1 MLLFLITL
9 FILSAMYAVSLLKN
23 KDLSIKEFN
32 YLGLFLLFII
42 ATIFFFILEKYST
55 KTNSSDI
62 LIELCIFLGIFTF
75 LVIILIKYIVS
86 ERQTQSN
93 QKALDDLKMY
103 TDNLEKIYD
112 DMRVFKHDYMNIIS
126 TLSYYIEEENV
137 TDLKSYFSENIVPLS
152 SQIKNNNHKIGLL
165 KNIKEEELKGL
176 VAVKLIQAQQKGID
190 VFIDIADKTGLAHL
204 DKIMLCK
211 IIGILLDNAIEAADK
226 SKEKRF
232 EFAIITE
239 ENSSTI
245 IIRNSTETENINLQK
260 IFRKGY
266 SSKGTKRGLGLYIVK
281 SIISEDKKI
290 SLDTQVENFIF
301 TQKITFKK

>member
-1 MLLFLITL
+1 
-9 FILSAMYAVSLLKN
+9 MYAVSLLKN

-266 SSKGTKRGLGLYIVK
+266 SSKGTNRGLGLYIVK

-290 SLDTQVENFIF
+290 SLDTQAENFIF

>member
-266 SSKGTKRGLGLYIVK
+266 SSKGTNRGLGLYIVK

-290 SLDTQVENFIF
+290 SLDTQAENFIF